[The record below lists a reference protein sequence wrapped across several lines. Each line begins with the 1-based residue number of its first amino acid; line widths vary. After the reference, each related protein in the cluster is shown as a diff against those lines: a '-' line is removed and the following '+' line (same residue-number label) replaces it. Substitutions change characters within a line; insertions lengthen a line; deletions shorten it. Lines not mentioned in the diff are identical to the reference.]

1 MNKPSNNCKVDN
13 KPFNFLAVPVIYIH
27 MAVWR
32 DSLQTHFLHPGKR
45 LQKHLGNPSFY
56 KSEHHSS
63 LI

>member
-1 MNKPSNNCKVDN
+1 MNKPLYSNCEVDN
-13 KPFNFLAVPVIYIH
+13 KPFIAVPVIYIY